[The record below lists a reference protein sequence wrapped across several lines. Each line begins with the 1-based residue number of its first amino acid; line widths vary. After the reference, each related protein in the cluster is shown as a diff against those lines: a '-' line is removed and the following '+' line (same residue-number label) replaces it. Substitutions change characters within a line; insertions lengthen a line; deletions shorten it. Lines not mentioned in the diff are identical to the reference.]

1 MRPDKAPTTGRHDQ
15 RFTLVSFHAHPD
27 DEALLTGGTLAQAAA
42 AGHRVVLV
50 TATSGERGLAGRLDG
65 HGVTLARLR
74 LAELSASAAALGCSR
89 VVCLGYG
96 DSGLVPDAGDPEAFV
111 HVDPESAAH
120 RLAAILAEEHADVL
134 TTYDR
139 NGGYGHPDHVQ
150 VHRVGRLAADLA
162 GTPVLLE
169 ATVSAG
175 LFRAVLRALRLVGHG
190 LGTAPL
196 GTDQVFSD
204 RREITHRVRVTDVLA
219 AKRAAI
225 GAHGSQR
232 RAEGQVRALDRLLR
246 LPLPVFGLAFGHE
259 WFVEAG
265 RDPATR
271 EGDVFATLRSR

>member
-1 MRPDKAPTTGRHDQ
+1 MPPTEAPTPGRHDQ

-50 TATSGERGLAGRLDG
+50 TATCGERGLAGRRDG
-65 HGVTLARLR
+65 QGATLARVR
-74 LAELSASAAALGCSR
+74 LAELSASAAALGCAR
-89 VVCLGYG
+89 VVTLGYG
-96 DSGLVPDAGDPEAFV
+96 DSGLVPDPDDGDAFV
-111 HVDPESAAH
+111 HVDPGTAA
-120 RLAAILAEEHADVL
+120 RLLAAILTEEHADVL
-134 TTYDR
+134 MSYDR

-150 VHRVGRLAADLA
+150 VHRVGRLAAAAA

-175 LFRAVLRALRLVGHG
+175 LFRTVLRVLRLVGHG

-196 GTDQVFSD
+196 GTEEVFSD

-219 AKRAAI
+219 AKRAAM

-232 RAEGQVRALDRLLR
+232 RAEGQVRVLDRMLR

-265 RDPATR
+265 RDPAIR